1 MPTIHDIDKSP
12 SHRPHRVGHSLTFF
26 REFVRRPGSIG
37 AIAPSSRHLA
47 EAMVAHARVASARV
61 ILEFGA
67 GTGSFTASILEA
79 MPSEAR
85 LVAIEHNP
93 RLCDI
98 LRRRFPV
105 LSVAADSV
113 EHAGR
118 ILQEQDLPPACCI
131 VSGLPWAA
139 FDEDLQD
146 RLLAAT
152 VTALRPQGRF
162 VTFTYAHSLL
172 LPAAKRFRRK
182 IDRLFADVT
191 TSRIVWRNLPPALVY
206 CCTTSNGAV

>member
-1 MPTIHDIDKSP
+1 MPTICDTEKNQ

-26 REFVRRPGSIG
+26 REFVRRPSSIG

-47 EAMVAHARVASARV
+47 EAMVAHARAASARV

-67 GTGSFTASILEA
+67 GTGSFTANLLHA
-79 MPSEAR
+79 MPPEAR

-93 RLCDI
+93 RLCDV
-98 LRRRFPV
+98 LRRRFPDLCIV
-105 LSVAADSV
+105 ADSV

-118 ILQEQDLPPACCI
+118 ILQEQGLPAACCI
-131 VSGLPWAA
+131 VSGLPWAS

-152 VTALRPQGRF
+152 VDALRPQGRF

-182 IDRLFADVT
+182 IDGLFANVT

-206 CCTTSNGAV
+206 CCTKT